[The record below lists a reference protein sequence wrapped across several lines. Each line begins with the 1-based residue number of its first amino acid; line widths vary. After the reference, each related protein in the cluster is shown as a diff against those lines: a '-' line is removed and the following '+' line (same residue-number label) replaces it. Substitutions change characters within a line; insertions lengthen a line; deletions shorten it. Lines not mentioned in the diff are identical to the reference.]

1 MNRIEKAI
9 LVLHEN
15 GMTRDQII
23 NMELTTEQLDFLE
36 AEYDATIGED

>member
-15 GMTRDQII
+15 GLTRDQIT
-23 NMELTTEQLDFLE
+23 NMELTNEQLDFLE
-36 AEYDATIGED
+36 AEFDATIGED